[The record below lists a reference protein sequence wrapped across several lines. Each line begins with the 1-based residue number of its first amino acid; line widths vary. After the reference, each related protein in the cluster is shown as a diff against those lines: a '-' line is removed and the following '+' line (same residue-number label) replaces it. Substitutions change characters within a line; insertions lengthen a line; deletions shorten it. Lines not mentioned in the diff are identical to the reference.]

1 MNETP
6 EDQPQEGTPE
16 SLVAE
21 FQNRRERLDQRLL
34 SLEHLIADLR
44 SVLQGDAQASLHR
57 LAESA
62 QATANGRVYQKHD
75 IDAIPPPWM

>member
-21 FQNRRERLDQRLL
+21 FQNRRT
-34 SLEHLIADLR
+34 S
-44 SVLQGDAQASLHR
+44 AS
-57 LAESA
+57 
-62 QATANGRVYQKHD
+62 
-75 IDAIPPPWM
+75 